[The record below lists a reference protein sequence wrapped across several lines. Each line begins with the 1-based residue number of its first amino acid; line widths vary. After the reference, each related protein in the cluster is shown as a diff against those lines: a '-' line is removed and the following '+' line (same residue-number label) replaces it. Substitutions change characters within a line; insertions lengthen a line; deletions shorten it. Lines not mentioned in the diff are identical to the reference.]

1 MNLPISCP
9 VNQSTSFICGFF
21 LIVLL
26 ENKTKAFK
34 TLEPKSGR
42 STQCNGCPVEPM
54 IFVGGGSKITGWS
67 PMSEYPRKATPMLG
81 SPVLSLSTVILNKPS
96 EPTWIR
102 SSLCPHP
109 TPSLEHSSKGGR
121 RSTLGL
127 STHTQYMHTKVKFP
141 LFPRLNVVQAA
152 LYPNSAHTNFY
163 LNI

>member
-109 TPSLEHSSKGGR
+109 TPSRNTPPKVVDDPLWACP
-121 RSTLGL
+121 L
-127 STHTQYMHTKVKFP
+127 THNTCT
-141 LFPRLNVVQAA
+141 PRLSSPYFLDLTWSKQSCTQILLIQIA
-152 LYPNSAHTNFY
+152 
-163 LNI
+163 I